1 MSTRI
6 QNGKFTDVILDSLG
20 EGLFT
25 VDKDFRIQTLNR
37 AAEKILGL
45 NREKII
51 GDFCKN
57 IFKKGGMCL
66 KKYFLI
72 VALSVVALLTVAMP
86 ENLSK
91 PG

>member
-25 VDKDFRIQTLNR
+25 VDKNFRIQTLNR

-45 NREKII
+45 NREK
-51 GDFCKN
+51 
-57 IFKKGGMCL
+57 L
-66 KKYFLI
+66 
-72 VALSVVALLTVAMP
+72 
-86 ENLSK
+86 
-91 PG
+91 